1 MYGII
6 TLLIILMLLIIFY
19 KWCGRRKKLFYKVLL
34 CVGLLPFVCNFI
46 ISIVATKNGFTLFDL
61 ETVYGLEAIARHF
74 VVYIVFYCY
83 IFIPAIIA
91 IIVSIIKLIKLRK

>member
-6 TLLIILMLLIIFY
+6 SLLIVLILLIIFY

-46 ISIVATKNGFTLFDL
+46 ISIVSNKNGFTLFDL
-61 ETVYGLEAIARHF
+61 ETVYGLEAIARCF
-74 VVYIVFYCY
+74 GVYIVFYCY
-83 IFIPAIIA
+83 IFIPALIV
-91 IIVSIIKLIKLRK
+91 IIVSIIKLVKLRK

>member
-6 TLLIILMLLIIFY
+6 SLLIVLILIIIFY

-46 ISIVATKNGFTLFDL
+46 ISIVDTKHGFTLFDL

-83 IFIPAIIA
+83 IFIPAVIA
-91 IIVSIIKLIKLRK
+91 IIVSIIKLVKLRK